1 MIYTKQ
7 ALSPE
12 GKFAKKGEDIKN
24 GDIVEIVDEGNKVQ
38 GKYGEQ
44 DVFKI
49 KTVQG
54 EFLININGT
63 SINNMIDAY
72 GPDSKD
78 WVGKKVKIWLIQ
90 DFKDGK
96 LIWKMYLTHPEQIL
110 GQSMADVN
118 KQLQQENN
126 IDDIPEMETDE
137 PPTEN

>member
-1 MIYTKQ
+1 MAIYTKQ

-24 GDIVEIVDEGNKVQ
+24 GDIVEIVDEGSKVQ

-54 EFLININGT
+54 EFLINMNGT

-78 WVGKKVKIWLIQ
+78 WVRKKVKIWLIQ

-110 GQSMADVN
+110 GQSMADAN
-118 KQLQQENN
+118 KELQQENN
-126 IDDIPEMETDE
+126 IDDIPVIESDE
-137 PPTEN
+137 L